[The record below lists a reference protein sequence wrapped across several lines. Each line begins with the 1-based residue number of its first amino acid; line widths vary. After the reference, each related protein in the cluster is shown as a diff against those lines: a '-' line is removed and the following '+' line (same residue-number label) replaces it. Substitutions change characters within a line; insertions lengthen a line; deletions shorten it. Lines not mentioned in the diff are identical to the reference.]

1 MTTPLRPTT
10 PPIATS
16 AAARPW
22 WREPFVWMIIAGPAA
37 VVVAGIAT
45 TILAYRGSDRLLADD
60 YYQRGLALS
69 RTMQPA
75 VAVRNGAVLRPAGAA
90 PAPRPTSGN
99 R

>member
-1 MTTPLRPTT
+1 MTTPLRPNT
-10 PPIATS
+10 PPMATP

-22 WREPFVWMIIAGPAA
+22 WREPFVWMLIAGPAA

-45 TILAYRGSDRLLADD
+45 AVLAYRGADRLLADD

-75 VAVRNGAVLRPAGAA
+75 VAARNGAVLRPAGAA
-90 PAPRPTSGN
+90 PAPLPDSAKR
-99 R
+99 